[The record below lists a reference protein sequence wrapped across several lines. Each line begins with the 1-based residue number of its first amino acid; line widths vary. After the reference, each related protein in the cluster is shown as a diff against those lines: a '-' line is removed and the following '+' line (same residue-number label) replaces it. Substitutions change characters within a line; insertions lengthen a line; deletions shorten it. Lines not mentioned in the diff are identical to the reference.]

1 MYRCLWFV
9 CGQAEKRGGL
19 GGATTLI
26 DGYEGRDGCHAEQ
39 SWPAGEHVASEAQGA
54 VGKREGTFMK
64 NWTLLESV
72 SFILAFLVTLG

>member
-1 MYRCLWFV
+1 MDMKGETGVTRSKADLL
-9 CGQAEKRGGL
+9 ES
-19 GGATTLI
+19 TLLVK
-26 DGYEGRDGCHAEQ
+26 
-39 SWPAGEHVASEAQGA
+39 PKVLLP